1 MNLFKIQNSG
11 KTKLNKTK
19 QKKKIKE
26 RERRTYLASP
36 VQPTRTGPA
45 GPARHRYSPPVV
57 FLLPVG
63 AAACSHARGRGGH
76 LLPAWLPPP
85 SLVPPVTPRSPNP
98 LSLLPRSLDLPPP
111 RSSVSPPATE
121 RSRRHRREPPW
132 LPATPRLTDAPG
144 SSAGPPST
152 SSTSHEAPDVP
163 QHHPRCLLQPRDRRP
178 SSSNSPAPDRP
189 RPRRAS
195 PRHRRE
201 SLTLSP
207 NSACSPPCRSAV
219 PHEHRSHRPPL
230 LLHA

>member
-1 MNLFKIQNSG
+1 MPDA
-11 KTKLNKTK
+11 
-19 QKKKIKE
+19 
-26 RERRTYLASP
+26 RAHA
-36 VQPTRTGPA
+36 PA
-45 GPARHRYSPPVV
+45 TSCLPARRWRHPRAPRTP
-57 FLLPVG
+57 LDPL
-63 AAACSHARGRGGH
+63 H
-76 LLPAWLPPP
+76 L
-85 SLVPPVTPRSPNP
+85 SP
-98 LSLLPRSLDLPPP
+98 LSR
-111 RSSVSPPATE
+111 VSPSVPIPSALSLS
-121 RSRRHRREPPW
+121 RSTTSTREHRRAPPQ
-132 LPATPRLTDAPG
+132 PVSTPSLTDAPG

-163 QHHPRCLLQPRDRRP
+163 QHRPRCLLQPRDRRP

>member
-1 MNLFKIQNSG
+1 M
-11 KTKLNKTK
+11 
-19 QKKKIKE
+19 
-26 RERRTYLASP
+26 RERGREVRGVSGRRGGSRRWPSRVEVARAREASATSCFLLDARRRHAPPYLSSSLSRVLILSP
-36 VQPTRTGPA
+36 E
-45 GPARHRYSPPVV
+45 HSPPPL
-57 FLLPVG
+57 F
-63 AAACSHARGRGGH
+63 S
-76 LLPAWLPPP
+76 
-85 SLVPPVTPRSPNP
+85 SP
-98 LSLLPRSLDLPPP
+98 
-111 RSSVSPPATE
+111 E
-121 RSRRHRREPPW
+121 WSRRHRREPPW

-163 QHHPRCLLQPRDRRP
+163 QHRPRCLLQPRDRRP